1 MPKLYARAFKQR
13 LVVKM
18 TGKERLTPRALAE
31 DSGVAQSTLERWLAE
46 ARRLPEVSTK
56 KQTTKALSV
65 EDKVRILAGAAP
77 LKDEALLAFLA
88 QHGVL
93 LAELEQWRS
102 ALADGGRMAGS
113 SQAER
118 RHIRNLERELLRKD
132 KALAEAAAILV
143 LQKKVSVL
151 LGDGDDDTDG
161 ESET

>member
-18 TGKERLTPRALAE
+18 TGQERLTPRALSE

-46 ARRLPEVSTK
+46 ARRLPDVSRQPK
-56 KQTTKALSV
+56 KTWSV
-65 EDKVRILAGAAP
+65 EDKVHILAGAAP
-77 LKDEALLAFLA
+77 LKGESLLAFLA
-88 QHGVL
+88 QQGVL

-102 ALADGGRMAGS
+102 ALADGGRAAGS

-151 LGDGDDDTDG
+151 LGGADDDTDE
-161 ESET
+161 ESDT